1 VVLTTFDTDDDVDRA
16 LLAGAKAYLLKDVSP
31 VDLIACVRTVH
42 RGGTWVSPAIASRLV
57 ARMTRVQLTQ
67 REMAVLRLV
76 AGGKSNREVG
86 ESLFISEGTVKI
98 HLSHLFEKLGATSR
112 TDAVAKAVERGLIR
126 LG

>member
-1 VVLTTFDTDDDVDRA
+1 
-16 LLAGAKAYLLKDVSP
+16 
-31 VDLIACVRTVH
+31 
-42 RGGTWVSPAIASRLV
+42 
-57 ARMTRVQLTQ
+57 MTRVQLTQ

-98 HLSHLFEKLGATSR
+98 HLSHLFEKLGASSR
-112 TDAVAKAVERGLIR
+112 TDAVAKAVGRGLIR